1 MYRLVRGL
9 GARGGTDPGRMGGTE
24 GRSQGSVPGLAM
36 FRAGKYMGPGLWGQV
51 ALEVSPGSGK
61 AGAVDLQADLVISR
75 LEGLTSVSSGYCEI

>member
-1 MYRLVRGL
+1 
-9 GARGGTDPGRMGGTE
+9 
-24 GRSQGSVPGLAM
+24 M